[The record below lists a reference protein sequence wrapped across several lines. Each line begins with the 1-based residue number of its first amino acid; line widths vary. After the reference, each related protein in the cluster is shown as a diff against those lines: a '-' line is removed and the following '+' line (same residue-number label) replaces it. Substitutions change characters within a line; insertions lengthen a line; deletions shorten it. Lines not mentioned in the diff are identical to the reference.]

1 MGCSTIVPGHG
12 KSLDDFKMVTELMY
26 IQYTGLSWAGA
37 GGATGLVSVRYQGK
51 LLGLGTSKR
60 PLSVSVTV
68 CHVWRLECK
77 TS

>member
-37 GGATGLVSVRYQGK
+37 GGATGLVSVRYQGE
-51 LLGLGTSKR
+51 LLGLGTLK
-60 PLSVSVTV
+60 PPTV
-68 CHVWRLECK
+68 CLSRLETGVCK
-77 TS
+77 TAS